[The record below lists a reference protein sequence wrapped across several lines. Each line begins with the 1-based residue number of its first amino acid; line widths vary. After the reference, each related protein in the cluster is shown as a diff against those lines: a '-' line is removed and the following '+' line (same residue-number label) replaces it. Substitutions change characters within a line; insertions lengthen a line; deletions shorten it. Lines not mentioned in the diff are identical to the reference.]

1 MKSYQDYPKI
11 NNDRI
16 NFSKIS
22 GNLELPYL
30 VEIQTESYKN
40 FLSKGIEEVLKDV
53 FPIEN
58 NAKTVS
64 IDYVSHRLG
73 EPEHDF
79 YECKEKDLTY
89 NIPFFATFKLTDRS
103 SLNETI
109 IDSEIFM
116 GDIPLMNDSGTF
128 VINGK
133 ERVIVSQII
142 RSPGAYLSSTQD
154 VKSGKYV
161 YNADLIPSRG
171 TWLEFESDVKDL
183 LWVRIDRQRKMPATI
198 LLKALGLDSSLIN
211 QTFGKRECLTNTLI
225 KDENIKTSKDA
236 LVEIFKKLR
245 PGEPITENGVTVYLI
260 QKFFDNKR
268 YDLGKAGRYKYN
280 NKLGIYNR
288 LVNFWP
294 AL

>member
-89 NIPFFATFKLTDRS
+89 N
-103 SLNETI
+103 
-109 IDSEIFM
+109 
-116 GDIPLMNDSGTF
+116 
-128 VINGK
+128 
-133 ERVIVSQII
+133 
-142 RSPGAYLSSTQD
+142 
-154 VKSGKYV
+154 
-161 YNADLIPSRG
+161 
-171 TWLEFESDVKDL
+171 
-183 LWVRIDRQRKMPATI
+183 
-198 LLKALGLDSSLIN
+198 
-211 QTFGKRECLTNTLI
+211 
-225 KDENIKTSKDA
+225 
-236 LVEIFKKLR
+236 
-245 PGEPITENGVTVYLI
+245 
-260 QKFFDNKR
+260 
-268 YDLGKAGRYKYN
+268 
-280 NKLGIYNR
+280 
-288 LVNFWP
+288 
-294 AL
+294 